1 MYFLRKQQGG
11 KQSIKSIKSE
21 TVPPAEDAMV
31 LAGHATMTGCWNGTH
46 VDSVSNMFQ

>member
-11 KQSIKSIKSE
+11 KQSSKSIKSE
-21 TVPPAEDAMV
+21 NVPPTEDAMV
-31 LAGHATMTGCWNGTH
+31 LAGHATMTGCWYEIH